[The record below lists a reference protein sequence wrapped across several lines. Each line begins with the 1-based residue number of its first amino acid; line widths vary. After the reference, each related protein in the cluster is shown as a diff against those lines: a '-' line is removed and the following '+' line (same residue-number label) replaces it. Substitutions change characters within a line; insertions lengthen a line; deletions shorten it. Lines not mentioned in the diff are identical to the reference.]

1 MRRCWACWDNAPQSG
16 QVQETG
22 KGAPSRSLFRRGQ
35 TIPKDAYPARSAH
48 RVWNRF
54 RQGRERHGGTARWAA
69 DRHRLVP
76 ASGGGKAAA
85 EYPGCAAQGPAGKT
99 GNSDSG
105 RAAAS
110 DPAGGLRQHLCAA
123 GGGEAPAAGTYGPG
137 ECQAHRNAGTEHR
150 CAGRVLRCGAG
161 RERRSGCGRGPS
173 GYVSGGVRPSG
184 GFRRGGVSPGRGRGG
199 VSPASCGH
207 RAPAGLPD
215 RDRQQRRLAGSARSS
230 IPDGRDRADSRGRSD
245 SGDCGNRIPGRG
257 GGVYPGLRPL
267 LRPEPA
273 GQRVPGTGPAG
284 L

>member
-1 MRRCWACWDNAPQSG
+1 MCG
-16 QVQETG
+16 
-22 KGAPSRSLFRRGQ
+22 
-35 TIPKDAYPARSAH
+35 DA
-48 RVWNRF
+48 
-54 RQGRERHGGTARWAA
+54 
-69 DRHRLVP
+69 
-76 ASGGGKAAA
+76 
-85 EYPGCAAQGPAGKT
+85 GPAGITPRKAGKCKRLGREPLPGLFFGGGRRFPKT
-99 GNSDSG
+99 HIPPGRRIEFGIDSDRGGSVMAARHVG
-105 RAAAS
+105 RRIGTVSSQHRAAERRRRS
-110 DPAGGLRQHLCAA
+110 TPAAPHRVQRGKRETLTPGERQHLCAA
-123 GGGEAPAAGTYGPG
+123 GGGEAPAAGTHGPG

-215 RDRQQRRLAGSARSS
+215 RDRQQRRLA
-230 IPDGRDRADSRGRSD
+230 DSRGRSD

>member
-123 GGGEAPAAGTYGPG
+123 GGGEAPAAGTHGPG

-215 RDRQQRRLAGSARSS
+215 RDHPRRQRPRRQQRPIRQRRLRKPHPRARRRRLPWPTSS
-230 IPDGRDRADSRGRSD
+230 TPTRTCRTTCAW
-245 SGDCGNRIPGRG
+245 NRPCWALITAPR
-257 GGVYPGLRPL
+257 
-267 LRPEPA
+267 
-273 GQRVPGTGPAG
+273 
-284 L
+284 